1 MWQITIEQAFSIKSY
16 KWYLLKFSFFAP
28 SVIIQEVSWVFS
40 FFRDFLICKYA
51 LGSNICKFILICLF
65 SSALPIHYLKAS
77 KHFAYS
83 HKFTVCVFQ
92 NIARCMNMLLC
103 AYFSILKV
111 PKRKNRFRLSGF
123 IFHFSP
129 SNSAL

>member
-16 KWYLLKFSFFAP
+16 KWYLLKCFRFLLLP
-28 SVIIQEVSWVFS
+28 EVSYRTFHE
-40 FFRDFLICKYA
+40 FFRDSLICKYA
-51 LGSNICKFILICLF
+51 LGSTIRKFILICLSSSMLSAYTLSKSVKTFCLF
-65 SSALPIHYLKAS
+65 SQIHSVCIS
-77 KHFAYS
+77 KHSSMYAW
-83 HKFTVCVFQ
+83 
-92 NIARCMNMLLC
+92 LC

>member
-16 KWYLLKFSFFAP
+16 KWYLLKSFFLLLR
-28 SVIIQEVSWVFS
+28 VSYRRFHEF
-40 FFRDFLICKYA
+40 FFRDFLLCKCV
-51 LGSNICKFILICLF
+51 LGSTICRFILISTFKHFFSYTLSQSVKTFCLF
-65 SSALPIHYLKAS
+65 SQIHSVCIS
-77 KHFAYS
+77 KHMFMS
-83 HKFTVCVFQ
+83 MHTFVG
-92 NIARCMNMLLC
+92 